1 MHNFNKN
8 AHTFIL
14 NQIQFKKMSQL
25 IIFLM
30 ILIRPTMAIWQL
42 SNPFSQMVDY
52 LIKHVMHL
60 NETIRWPIV
69 NIAMVQNGG
78 KFLNDGLLKHEVLY

>member
-1 MHNFNKN
+1 
-8 AHTFIL
+8 
-14 NQIQFKKMSQL
+14 
-25 IIFLM
+25 
-30 ILIRPTMAIWQL
+30 
-42 SNPFSQMVDY
+42 MVDY
-52 LIKHVMHL
+52 LIKHVMHV

>member
-30 ILIRPTMAIWQL
+30 ILIRPTHFWKL
-42 SNPFSQMVDY
+42 SNPFPKW
-52 LIKHVMHL
+52 LI
-60 NETIRWPIV
+60 I
-69 NIAMVQNGG
+69 
-78 KFLNDGLLKHEVLY
+78 